1 MSALSVVSGFGGPD
15 PRAVDPGVLSALLVR
30 HGWRSHGGTAARG
43 YARWTPPAGGPGG
56 VSLLVP
62 ADRAYPDC
70 DDLLAEA
77 LTALGRSAVPSA
89 AEILVALAAPADEV
103 RWERGSP
110 SGAGWPGE
118 EQLRAGARAMLVAA
132 ALGVRERAGYHGARH
147 RVWAADEMGRV
158 VIGPGG
164 LDGVRGG
171 ARLTAFVPAPAGR
184 AAVGVLVRSL
194 HAVRDAAD
202 YARAT
207 GGMEAFD
214 AAVELGAC
222 AELTGAVVA
231 LVRGTDGARVSVAWA
246 PGVGVPAG
254 FAERPEPVEFTPGD
268 LDLLRR
274 AGQRYK
280 RDEPSYPVRV
290 TGVVVRL
297 RRRSAAGDGDVRLRV
312 IAGAEVAQVRCV
324 LGEDAYR
331 IAGHAHLVGMPV
343 RVSGR
348 LESRG
353 GFRRVTGVSEVVPV
367 EVDEAE
373 RDRALKSLHENL
385 DFFEDA
391 CGG

>member
-1 MSALSVVSGFGGPD
+1 MSALPGLVPD
-15 PRAVDPGVLSALLVR
+15 PAAVDPAVLGALLAR
-30 HGWRSHGGTAARG
+30 HGWRSRGGAAARG
-43 YARWTPPAGGPGG
+43 YARWTPPAEGPGG
-56 VSLLVP
+56 ISLLVP

-89 AEILVALAAPADEV
+89 TDILVALAAPADEV
-103 RWERGSP
+103 RWERDTP
-110 SGAGWPGE
+110 AGAGWPGE
-118 EQLRAGARAMLVAA
+118 ELLRAGGRAMLLAA
-132 ALGVRERAGYHGARH
+132 ALGARERAGYHGARH
-147 RVWAADEMGRV
+147 RVWAADEVARV
-158 VIGPGG
+158 VLGPGG
-164 LDGVRGG
+164 GNGCGG
-171 ARLTAFVPAPAGR
+171 ARLTAFVPAPEGR
-184 AAVGVLVRSL
+184 AAVAVLVRSL

-222 AELTGAVVA
+222 AELTGAVVG
-231 LVRGTDGARVSVAWA
+231 LVRGTEGARVSVAWA
-246 PGVGVPAG
+246 PAVGVPEG

-268 LDLLRR
+268 LDVLRR

-385 DFFEDA
+385 DFFEEA
-391 CGG
+391 CGS